1 MREIGIDRPR
11 FDVKVSTEV
20 FTLYFIPN
28 LARKKYI
35 DFWHRV
41 ELMMEALKI
50 SNKKERQKAVDS
62 LSTDDES
69 DLLKEIIEVTL
80 EANNIH
86 YDEAWWESH
95 TDAEMQLEFVR
106 AVIEGADSGKKKIL
120 QVLKA

>member
-11 FDVKVSTEV
+11 FDVKVSNEV

-41 ELMMEALKI
+41 EQMMESLKI
-50 SNKKERQKAVDS
+50 ANKKQRKQAVDA

-69 DLLKEIIEVTL
+69 DLLKEIIEVIL
-80 EANNIH
+80 EANNIP
-86 YDEAWWESH
+86 YDETWWESH

-106 AVIEGADSGKKKIL
+106 SVLEGSDSGKKKVL
-120 QVLKA
+120 QALKA

>member
-20 FTLYFIPN
+20 FTLFFIPN

-41 ELMMEALKI
+41 EQMIEALKI
-50 SNKKERQKAVDS
+50 KNKKERKQAVDS

-80 EANNIH
+80 EANGIAYN
-86 YDEAWWESH
+86 EQWWESH

-106 AVIEGADSGKKKIL
+106 SVIEGSDTGKKKVL
-120 QVLKA
+120 QVLKV

>member
-41 ELMMEALKI
+41 EAMIEALKI
-50 SNKKERQKAVDS
+50 ADKAERQTAVDS
-62 LSTDDES
+62 LSSDDES

-80 EANNIH
+80 EANGIA
-86 YDEAWWESH
+86 YDETWWEEH

-106 AVIEGADSGKKKIL
+106 SVLEGSDSGKKKVL
-120 QVLKA
+120 QALKA

>member
-11 FDVKVSTEV
+11 FDVKVSNEV

-50 SNKKERQKAVDS
+50 SNKKERKQAVDS
-62 LSTDDES
+62 LSSDDES

-80 EANNIH
+80 EANNIP

-106 AVIEGADSGKKKIL
+106 SVLEGSDSGKKKVL
-120 QVLKA
+120 QALKA

>member
-11 FDVKVSTEV
+11 FDVKVSTEI

-41 ELMMEALKI
+41 EAMMEALKI
-50 SNKKERQKAVDS
+50 ADKAERQQAVDS
-62 LSTDDES
+62 LSSDDES

-80 EANNIH
+80 EASGIAYN
-86 YDEAWWESH
+86 EQWWEEH

-106 AVIEGADSGKKKIL
+106 SVIEGSDSGKKKVL

>member
-11 FDVKVSTEV
+11 FDVKVSNEV

-41 ELMMEALKI
+41 EQMMEALKI
-50 SNKKERQKAVDS
+50 KSKKERKQAVDS
-62 LSTDDES
+62 LSSDDES

-80 EANNIH
+80 EANNIT
-86 YDEAWWESH
+86 YNETWWESH

-106 AVIEGADSGKKKIL
+106 SVLEGSDSGKKKVL
-120 QVLKA
+120 QALKA

>member
-11 FDVKVSTEV
+11 FDVKVSTEI

-41 ELMMEALKI
+41 EAMMEALKI
-50 SNKKERQKAVDS
+50 ADKAERQQAVDS

-80 EANNIH
+80 EANSIAYN
-86 YDEAWWESH
+86 ETWWEEH

-106 AVIEGADSGKKKIL
+106 SVIEGSDSGKKKVL

>member
-11 FDVKVSTEV
+11 FDVKVSNEV

-50 SNKKERQKAVDS
+50 SNKKERKQAVDS

-80 EANNIH
+80 EANNIP
-86 YDEAWWESH
+86 YDETWWESH

-106 AVIEGADSGKKKIL
+106 SVLEGSDSGKKKVL

>member
-11 FDVKVSTEV
+11 FDVKVSNEV

-50 SNKKERQKAVDS
+50 KNKKERQQAVDS
-62 LSTDDES
+62 LSSDDES

-80 EANNIH
+80 EANNIP
-86 YDEAWWESH
+86 YNEAWWESH

-106 AVIEGADSGKKKIL
+106 SVLEGSDSGKKKVL
-120 QVLKA
+120 RALKA

>member
-50 SNKKERQKAVDS
+50 KNKKERQQAVDS
-62 LSTDDES
+62 LSSDDES

-80 EANNIH
+80 EANNIP
-86 YDEAWWESH
+86 YNEAWWESH

-106 AVIEGADSGKKKIL
+106 SVLEGSDSGKKKVL
-120 QVLKA
+120 RALKA

>member
-50 SNKKERQKAVDS
+50 KNKKERQQAVDA

-80 EANNIH
+80 EANNIP
-86 YDEAWWESH
+86 YNEAWWESH

-106 AVIEGADSGKKKIL
+106 SVLEGSDSGKKKVL
-120 QVLKA
+120 RALKA

>member
-11 FDVKVSTEV
+11 FDVKVSNEV

-50 SNKKERQKAVDS
+50 SNKKERQQAVDS
-62 LSTDDES
+62 LSSDDES

-80 EANNIH
+80 EANNIP
-86 YDEAWWESH
+86 YNEAWWESH

-106 AVIEGADSGKKKIL
+106 SVLEGSDSGKKKVL
-120 QVLKA
+120 RALKA

>member
-11 FDVKVSTEV
+11 FDVKVSNEV

-50 SNKKERQKAVDS
+50 SNKKERKQAVDS
-62 LSTDDES
+62 LSSDDES

-80 EANNIH
+80 EANNIP
-86 YDEAWWESH
+86 YNEAWWESH

-106 AVIEGADSGKKKIL
+106 SVLEGSDSGKKKVL
-120 QVLKA
+120 QALKA

>member
-11 FDVKVSTEV
+11 FDVKVSNEV

-50 SNKKERQKAVDS
+50 KNKKERQQAVDA
-62 LSTDDES
+62 LSSDDES

-80 EANNIH
+80 EANGIAYN
-86 YDEAWWESH
+86 EQWWEEH

-106 AVIEGADSGKKKIL
+106 SVLEGSDSGKKKVL
-120 QVLKA
+120 QALKA

>member
-41 ELMMEALKI
+41 ELMIEALKI
-50 SNKKERQKAVDS
+50 KNKKERQKAVDA

-80 EANNIH
+80 EANNIP
-86 YDEAWWESH
+86 YDETWWESH

-106 AVIEGADSGKKKIL
+106 AVIEGSDSGKKKVL

>member
-41 ELMMEALKI
+41 EQMMEALKI
-50 SNKKERQKAVDS
+50 SNKKERQQAVDS
-62 LSTDDES
+62 LSSDDES

-80 EANNIH
+80 EANNIP

-106 AVIEGADSGKKKIL
+106 SVLEGSDSGKKKVL

>member
-20 FTLYFIPN
+20 FTLFFIPN

-50 SNKKERQKAVDS
+50 KNKKERKQAVDS
-62 LSTDDES
+62 LSSDDES

-80 EANNIH
+80 EANGIAYN
-86 YDEAWWESH
+86 EKWWEEH

-106 AVIEGADSGKKKIL
+106 AVIKGSDSGKKRVL

>member
-11 FDVKVSTEV
+11 FDVKVSNEV
-20 FTLYFIPN
+20 FTLFFIPN

-35 DFWHRV
+35 DFWHKV

-50 SNKKERQKAVDS
+50 SNKKERKQAVDS
-62 LSTDDES
+62 LSSDDES

-80 EANNIH
+80 EANGIA
-86 YDEAWWESH
+86 YDPDWWESH

-106 AVIEGADSGKKKIL
+106 SVLEGSDSGKKKVL

>member
-11 FDVKVSTEV
+11 FDVKVSNEV

-50 SNKKERQKAVDS
+50 SNKKERKQAVDS
-62 LSTDDES
+62 LSSDDES

-80 EANNIH
+80 EANNIP

-106 AVIEGADSGKKKIL
+106 SVLEGSDSCKKKVL
-120 QVLKA
+120 QALKA

>member
-11 FDVKVSTEV
+11 FDVKVSNEV

-41 ELMMEALKI
+41 EQMMEALKI
-50 SNKKERQKAVDS
+50 SNKKERKQAVDS
-62 LSTDDES
+62 LSSDDES

-80 EANNIH
+80 EANNIP
-86 YDEAWWESH
+86 YNEAWWESH

-106 AVIEGADSGKKKIL
+106 SVLEGSDSGKKKVL
-120 QVLKA
+120 RALKA

>member
-1 MREIGIDRPR
+1 MKEIGIDRPR
-11 FDVKVSTEV
+11 FDVKVSNEV
-20 FTLYFIPN
+20 FTLFFIPN

-35 DFWHRV
+35 DFWGRV
-41 ELMMEALKI
+41 EAMIEALKI
-50 SNKKERQKAVDS
+50 KNKKERQKAVDA

-80 EANNIH
+80 EANGIA
-86 YDEAWWESH
+86 YDLIWWEEH

-106 AVIEGADSGKKKIL
+106 AVIEGSDNGKKKVL

>member
-11 FDVKVSTEV
+11 FDVKVSNEV
-20 FTLYFIPN
+20 FTLFFIPN

-35 DFWHRV
+35 DFWGRV
-41 ELMMEALKI
+41 EAMIEALKI
-50 SNKKERQKAVDS
+50 ADAKERKQAVDS

-80 EANNIH
+80 EANGIAYN
-86 YDEAWWESH
+86 EQWWEKH

-106 AVIEGADSGKKKIL
+106 AVIEGSDSGKKKVL

>member
-50 SNKKERQKAVDS
+50 ADNEQRKQAVDS

-80 EANNIH
+80 EANNIP
-86 YDEAWWESH
+86 YDETWWESH

-106 AVIEGADSGKKKIL
+106 SVLEGSDSGKKKVL
-120 QVLKA
+120 QALRA

>member
-20 FTLYFIPN
+20 FTLFFIPN

-41 ELMMEALKI
+41 EAMIEALKI
-50 SNKKERQKAVDS
+50 KNKKERKQAVDD
-62 LSTDDES
+62 LSSDDES

-80 EANNIH
+80 EANGIA
-86 YDEAWWESH
+86 YDETWWEKH

-106 AVIEGADSGKKKIL
+106 AVIEGSDSGKKKVL

>member
-1 MREIGIDRPR
+1 MKEIGIDRPR
-11 FDVKVSTEV
+11 FDVKVSTEI
-20 FTLYFIPN
+20 FTLFFIPN

-41 ELMMEALKI
+41 EQMIEALKI
-50 SNKKERQKAVDS
+50 ADTKERKQAVDA

-80 EANNIH
+80 EANNIP
-86 YDEAWWESH
+86 YDETWWESH

-106 AVIEGADSGKKKIL
+106 SVLEGSDSGKKKVL
-120 QVLKA
+120 QALKA

>member
-11 FDVKVSTEV
+11 FDVKVSNEV

-50 SNKKERQKAVDS
+50 KNKKERQQAVDA

-80 EANNIH
+80 EANNIS
-86 YDEAWWESH
+86 YNEDWWESH

-106 AVIEGADSGKKKIL
+106 SVLEGSDSGKKKVL
-120 QVLKA
+120 QALKA

>member
-11 FDVKVSTEV
+11 FDVKVSNEV

-50 SNKKERQKAVDS
+50 KNKKERQQAVDS
-62 LSTDDES
+62 LSSDDES

-80 EANNIH
+80 EANNIP
-86 YDEAWWESH
+86 YNEAWWESH

-106 AVIEGADSGKKKIL
+106 SVLEGSDSGKKKVL
-120 QVLKA
+120 QALKA

>member
-50 SNKKERQKAVDS
+50 ADNEQRKQAVDS

-80 EANNIH
+80 EANNIP
-86 YDEAWWESH
+86 YNESWWESH

-106 AVIEGADSGKKKIL
+106 SVLEGSDSGKKKVL

>member
-20 FTLYFIPN
+20 FTLFFIPN

-41 ELMMEALKI
+41 EAMMEALKI
-50 SNKKERQKAVDS
+50 ADKAERQQAVDS

-80 EANNIH
+80 EANGIAYN
-86 YDEAWWESH
+86 EQWWEKH

-106 AVIEGADSGKKKIL
+106 AVIEGSDSGKKKVL

>member
-11 FDVKVSTEV
+11 FDVKVSNEV

-50 SNKKERQKAVDS
+50 KSKKERQQAVDA

-80 EANNIH
+80 EANNIP
-86 YDEAWWESH
+86 YDETWWESH

-106 AVIEGADSGKKKIL
+106 SVLECSNSGKKKVL

>member
-11 FDVKVSTEV
+11 FDVKVSNEV

-41 ELMMEALKI
+41 EQMMEALKI
-50 SNKKERQKAVDS
+50 KSKKERQQAVDA

-80 EANNIH
+80 EANNIP
-86 YDEAWWESH
+86 YNEAWWESH

-106 AVIEGADSGKKKIL
+106 SVLEGSDSGKKKVL
-120 QVLKA
+120 QALKA

>member
-11 FDVKVSTEV
+11 FDVKVSNEV

-50 SNKKERQKAVDS
+50 KNKKERQQAVDA

-80 EANNIH
+80 EANNIP
-86 YDEAWWESH
+86 YNEAWWESH

-106 AVIEGADSGKKKIL
+106 SVLEGSDSGKKKVL
-120 QVLKA
+120 RALKA

>member
-41 ELMMEALKI
+41 EQMMEALKI
-50 SNKKERQKAVDS
+50 ADNEQRKQAVDS

-80 EANNIH
+80 EANNIP
-86 YDEAWWESH
+86 YNEGWWESH

-106 AVIEGADSGKKKIL
+106 SVLEGSDSGKKKVL